1 MIQKAVRTTENAID
15 RNGFVARAYFP
26 GHLDFSE
33 HSEPGDPDHGLGPL
47 ATIMES
53 FLAPGTH
60 ITLHEHVVDE
70 IVSWVPAGVM
80 RHDDPGGAHLTVDR
94 DHLMIM
100 NAGRGFQHE
109 ERTRADDPPLRM
121 LQIFVR
127 PPAGDLDPE
136 IQYGRLAERQATTWR
151 PVFGPAGSAAPFR
164 VRNRIHCWDI
174 GLAAGER
181 VALPTEPGH
190 RTYFFVYS
198 GRVAAEDQT
207 FGEAES
213 GLLPASSEA
222 QIRAVEDAVVLA
234 FVLDPTAEVCR
245 GGTVGDGETVQAMA
259 ARARRQE

>member
-1 MIQKAVRTTENAID
+1 MIRKATRTAENAID

-26 GHLDFSE
+26 GHL
-33 HSEPGDPDHGLGPL
+33 EPGHRDHGLGPL

-60 ITLHEHVVDE
+60 IKLHEHVVDE

-94 DHLMIM
+94 NHLMVM

-127 PPAGDLDPE
+127 PQVGDLDPD
-136 IQYGRLAERQATTWR
+136 IQYGRLAERHATTWR
-151 PVFGPAGSAAPFR
+151 HVFGPRESEAPFR
-164 VRNRIHCWDI
+164 VRNTIDCWDI
-174 GLAAGER
+174 ALAAGER
-181 VALPTEPGH
+181 VALPTAPGR
-190 RTYFFVYS
+190 RTYLFVYS
-198 GRVAAEDQT
+198 GSVAAEGQT

-213 GLLPASSEA
+213 GLLAA
-222 QIRAVEDAVVLA
+222 GAAADIRAVADAVVLA
-234 FVLDPTAEVCR
+234 FVLDPAAVVCR

-259 ARARRQE
+259 ARVER

>member
-1 MIQKAVRTTENAID
+1 MIRKAERTTENAID
-15 RNGFVARAYFP
+15 RHGFVARACFP
-26 GHLDFSE
+26 GHL
-33 HSEPGDPDHGLGPL
+33 EPGHPDHGLGPL

-60 ITLHEHVVDE
+60 IKLHEHVVDE

-109 ERTRADDPPLRM
+109 ERTREDDPPLRM

-127 PPAGDLDPE
+127 PQAGDLDPD

-151 PVFGPAGSAAPFR
+151 HVFGPAGSEAPFQ
-164 VRNRIHCWDI
+164 VRNTIHCWDI
-174 GLAAGER
+174 ALAAGER
-181 VALPTEPGH
+181 VDLPTKPGH
-190 RTYFFVYS
+190 RTYVFVFS
-198 GRVAAEDQT
+198 GCVAAEGQR

-213 GLLPASSEA
+213 GLLAPEASAEI
-222 QIRAVEDAVVLA
+222 QAVADAVVLA
-234 FVLDPTAEVCR
+234 FVLDPTAVVCR

-259 ARARRQE
+259 ARVRR